1 MSRFNRNFFDKMKN
15 NNDVFQSDV
24 KEDSDDSKNTS
35 VIDANQNGHYIG
47 QKTTETTLDFDNT
60 SVATEEKETVHNTV
74 AYDNHPEHSDAKEV
88 VFNKDSAQSFPIT
101 EKHKKTAEL
110 NLVIID
116 VSDINYAE
124 NNPFRI
130 NDKSEAG
137 RLSLEELADS
147 IATFGLIHP
156 PTVNY
161 IDDKYYLISGER
173 RLEAIK
179 LLGWDKVPCFVI
191 SEYNK
196 NKIAGMIYSANLD
209 VRDFSAMQMLEYC
222 SQLQTIYKEMIKN
235 REVTGTVREKVAER
249 LNISERQLAKYT
261 YVQKRLDILT
271 DEEKEELD
279 TNELSLNKAYKIIK
293 ERADSNINENDAK
306 TIDTDKSDNKIRN
319 ADEEKDDNT
328 SKKEDELYITGE
340 TPSESVTADGCN
352 AKDTSEYSVDGDDDA
367 EEDNISTNNSPIE
380 VDIPDLPQSDVT
392 LKKGNDLVGVFF
404 TEKYKPIIFEAE
416 TIYPIDNPRTV
427 FGILF
432 TDNSNT
438 YILFPS
444 RIKHINSTEN
454 GNETI
459 QIVAI
464 PVNPDT
470 IRKKEKNNEKDKL

>member
-24 KEDSDDSKNTS
+24 KEDSDDSKNKS

-47 QKTTETTLDFDNT
+47 QKATETTLDFDNT
-60 SVATEEKETVHNTV
+60 SFATEEKETIHNASSYESNT
-74 AYDNHPEHSDAKEV
+74 EHSNAKEAV
-88 VFNKDSAQSFPIT
+88 INNDSSQSLPIT
-101 EKHKKTAEL
+101 EKQKKTSEL
-110 NLVIID
+110 NLEIID
-116 VSDINYAE
+116 ISEINYAE

-156 PTVNY
+156 PTVNF
-161 IDDKYYLISGER
+161 INDKYYLISGER
-173 RLEAIK
+173 RLEAVK

-261 YVQKRLDILT
+261 YVQKRLDMLT

-279 TNELSLNKAYKIIK
+279 TNGLSLNRAYKIIK
-293 ERADSNINENDAK
+293 ERTDVDNSRDKTKSN
-306 TIDTDKSDNKIRN
+306 DTDKSDSKTKSS
-319 ADEEKDDNT
+319 DEENDDDT
-328 SKKEDELYITGE
+328 SKKDDESYIAEE
-340 TPSESVTADGCN
+340 TISESVIADVCAIDESEHSVN
-352 AKDTSEYSVDGDDDA
+352 EDNDT
-367 EEDNISTNNSPIE
+367 EEDCLSTNDSPIE
-380 VDIPDLPQSDVT
+380 VDIPDLPQSEAT
-392 LKKGNDLVGVFF
+392 LKNSNNLVGVFF

-432 TDNSNT
+432 ADNSNT

-459 QIVAI
+459 QIVAV

-470 IRKKEKNNEKDKL
+470 IKKKEKNNEKDKL